1 MRVCVCVHKS
11 EKQKTPKDDDDDD
24 DEWKKSSKNN
34 RIHINDSSNNGSKYS
49 PTGDV
54 QIKHS
59 QFRNEVTRKINI
71 HFWILTSAIWWWCCC
86 SCLFGFVYLRFMH
99 KSRACHSQ
107 SFQILFCHRWFEWL
121 ISQIVA
127 ALLFSSFFCSD
138 LHRMGL
144 KPYKFCDH
152 ISFTWNLNDSSEN
165 KLSKRR
171 ENNQTKKNQT
181 HTREINSGSSLPHT
195 HTHTSIQWFVVV
207 LTFRI
212 YIRQRWTATGS
223 FDVDDD
229 DDNQKKIIQLLWLL
243 MSHSHFKKHFADILV
258 LNPINLL
265 LIASAVSLW
274 DGNFHIR

>member
-1 MRVCVCVHKS
+1 MWHYYAVCLKRFSLDWLRKKLRVCVCVHKS

-121 ISQIVA
+121 ISRIVA
-127 ALLFSSFFCSD
+127 ALLFPLSFV
-138 LHRMGL
+138 
-144 KPYKFCDH
+144 
-152 ISFTWNLNDSSEN
+152 
-165 KLSKRR
+165 
-171 ENNQTKKNQT
+171 Q
-181 HTREINSGSSLPHT
+181 
-195 HTHTSIQWFVVV
+195 
-207 LTFRI
+207 I
-212 YIRQRWTATGS
+212 YIEWDWNHTNSAITLVSHGIWMIQAKINYRNGEKTTK
-223 FDVDDD
+223 
-229 DDNQKKIIQLLWLL
+229 QKR
-243 MSHSHFKKHFADILV
+243 
-258 LNPINLL
+258 
-265 LIASAVSLW
+265 
-274 DGNFHIR
+274 IRRTHAK

>member
-1 MRVCVCVHKS
+1 
-11 EKQKTPKDDDDDD
+11 
-24 DEWKKSSKNN
+24 
-34 RIHINDSSNNGSKYS
+34 
-49 PTGDV
+49 
-54 QIKHS
+54 
-59 QFRNEVTRKINI
+59 
-71 HFWILTSAIWWWCCC
+71 
-86 SCLFGFVYLRFMH
+86 MH

-127 ALLFSSFFCSD
+127 ALLFSSFVCSD

-195 HTHTSIQWFVVV
+195 HTNTHTSIQWFVVV

-243 MSHSHFKKHFADILV
+243 MSHSHFKKHFADIIV